1 MKKGIGVSK
10 GIGIGKIYILK
21 DSEIIYE
28 KNSTIGAEEELTRF
42 KNACSQ
48 FIEKTIVLKN
58 EIQIKVGQ
66 AEAEILEAHI
76 EIINDPQ
83 ISSEVKTALTNEG
96 VTAEFAVERVF
107 NTFRDIFA
115 SLDDELMSLRANDL
129 EDIKKRVLQ
138 ILTGQETSDIENI
151 NQPCILV
158 VHDLTPSQTGRMD
171 KTKIKGIIAE
181 KGGYTSHAAIMARA
195 MEIPAVLGMEN
206 ILNEVSP
213 DDYLIID
220 GESGEVFINPSPAE
234 IGKYKGILIEQ
245 ENVKK
250 ELQVYKDRPAQT
262 KDGVKTLL
270 FANIGGMEELE
281 AVLQNG
287 AEGIGLFR
295 TEFLFM
301 DRTSL
306 PSEDEQFEV
315 YKAVAEKMDGKP
327 VIIRTMDIGGDK
339 ELDYLSLTKEENP
352 FLGFRG
358 IRMCLDMIDVF
369 KVQLRA
375 ILRASAYG
383 DIKIMLP
390 MISRIDEIRKSK
402 EIIETLK
409 AELSKV
415 GINYNQNIE
424 IGIMVETP
432 AAAVMADILAKESD
446 FISIGTNDLTQYT
459 IAVDRG
465 NDKVS
470 YLYETFNPAVLR
482 LIANVISAGK
492 KEGILVGMCGE
503 AAGDSLMIPFLVG
516 AGLDEFS
523 MTASSI
529 LAAKKQISELSQKEL
544 SEMLPEIL
552 NQDSPWEVKELLE
565 KLIN

>member
-28 KNSTIGAEEELTRF
+28 KNSTLGAEEELTRF

-151 NQPCILV
+151 NEPCILV

-234 IGKYKGILIEQ
+234 IEKYKGILIEQ

-250 ELQVYKDRPAQT
+250 ELQIYKDRPAQT